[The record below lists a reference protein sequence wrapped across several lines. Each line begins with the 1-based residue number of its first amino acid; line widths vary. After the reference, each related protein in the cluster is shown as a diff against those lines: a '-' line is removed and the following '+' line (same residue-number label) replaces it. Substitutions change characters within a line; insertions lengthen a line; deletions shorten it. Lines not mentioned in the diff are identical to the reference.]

1 MMWHSLLFCL
11 LACAEA
17 ELLFVEFAVAN
28 SLRLFNTEAF
38 SLVHFVIRIVAI
50 EEEHVAIAF
59 KCKDMGANAVEE
71 PAVVTDDHST
81 ACKRF
86 QTFLKRTERVY
97 VNVVGRFVE
106 QQHVALLLQR
116 ECQLQAVALTT

>member
-17 ELLFVEFAVAN
+17 ELLFVEFAIAD
-28 SLRLFNTEAF
+28 SLWFFNTEAF
-38 SLVHFVIRIVAI
+38 SLVHFVFRIVAI

-59 KCKDMGANAVEE
+59 KCKDMGANTVEE
-71 PAVVTDDHST
+71 PAVVANHHST

-86 QTFLKRTERVY
+86 QTFLKRTERVH
-97 VNVVGRFVE
+97 VDVVGRFVE
-106 QQHVALLLQR
+106 QQHVTLLLQSKR
-116 ECQLQAVALTT
+116 QLQAVALTT

>member
-1 MMWHSLLFCL
+1 MKFLFGK
-11 LACAEA
+11 
-17 ELLFVEFAVAN
+17 LLFVEFAIAD
-28 SLRLFNTEAF
+28 SLWFFNTEAF

-59 KCKDMGANAVEE
+59 KCKDMGANTVEE
-71 PAVVTDDHST
+71 PAVVADDHST
-81 ACKRF
+81 ASKRF
-86 QTFLKRTERVY
+86 QTFLKRTERVH
-97 VNVVGRFVE
+97 VDVVGRFVE